1 MTAAPIGHG
10 SSTPM
15 EGATVNQEKP
25 QKRFQFIDNS
35 HVALRGSSSTQVR
48 RHVMQEYMREK
59 RWASRARSEQDSTL
73 HLRDQS
79 TNTNPRSSQR
89 RESQAQSIPMA
100 MHQKHP
106 SRESW
111 GDSAASSISTAVKVE
126 DPRPKESSLRPERE
140 DIHDVCNRIIQ
151 SQWRVFNGAP
161 CGTRLSSGLIASQL
175 SGRNGNEED
184 SLTRLARR
192 PLPEPASILSA
203 ARTDPFDVLPL
214 PLNIKEQE
222 FFDFYAQ
229 VMPRHS
235 YGFEKRNPFAR
246 KWYWSVMI
254 PEAMRGPSCF
264 QSIVLAHAA
273 QARAKL
279 TGQIES
285 KLVAHH
291 HRDRATQLFER
302 HVRGDPHGTLNET
315 ISATISAAII
325 VEANQSSDGRRPSW
339 GFWRTIMQKIEQRD
353 GGDFMTQGG
362 TTQIL
367 LYWSDYTNPGYNST
381 ISIFDPAYRNILS
394 GGDNL
399 AAIGVVE
406 EVVSYQCSEL
416 VAFLKCV
423 EWRASTQL
431 GRRGKTSRG
440 RAVPLHVSTFE
451 PGGALFS
458 LASGSNSLRYGKS
471 GQFKQSICRLA
482 SLMIIHV
489 AMWQYRDEPDVMQGF
504 FVDLIQNVR
513 EYGLDKRM
521 SSEALVQILL
531 CHSQAPVFWGPER
544 LWVVGRM
551 VKIVQRLSKS
561 TFDKLNDML
570 LKCLRMGPDLAC
582 GIDDWEQELRDEILQ
597 APLISDQPRFMT
609 E

>member
-1 MTAAPIGHG
+1 MTAAPLGHG

-15 EGATVNQEKP
+15 EGTTVNQEKP

-35 HVALRGSSSTQVR
+35 QVTLRGSSSTQVR

-59 RWASRARSEQDSTL
+59 RWASRAKSERDSTL
-73 HLRDQS
+73 HIRDQS
-79 TNTNPRSSQR
+79 TSTTPRSAQR

-106 SRESW
+106 SRESL
-111 GDSAASSISTAVKVE
+111 GGSAARSISTTVKVE
-126 DPRPKESSLRPERE
+126 EHRPSESAAHLEWE
-140 DIHDVCNRIIQ
+140 YVHGVCGHIIE
-151 SQWRVFNGAP
+151 SQWKVPNRDTGW
-161 CGTRLSSGLIASQL
+161 TRLSSEFNASQF
-175 SGRNGNEED
+175 SGRNGNEENL
-184 SLTRLARR
+184 SNRAARR
-192 PLPEPASILSA
+192 PLPGPASILSA

-214 PLNIKEQE
+214 HLNIKEQE
-222 FFDFYAQ
+222 LFDFYAQ

-246 KWYWSVMI
+246 KWYWSVLI

-264 QSIVLAHAA
+264 QSTVLAQAA
-273 QARAKL
+273 QARVKL
-279 TGQIES
+279 TGQLES

-291 HRDRATQLFER
+291 RDRATHLFER

-315 ISATISAAII
+315 ISATTSTAMII
-325 VEANQSSDGRRPSW
+325 DTNPSSDGQRPSW
-339 GFWRTIMQKIEQRD
+339 GFWRNIMQKIEQRD
-353 GGDFMTQGG
+353 GGEFMTHGG

-367 LYWSDYTNPGYNST
+367 LYWSDYTSPGYNST
-381 ISIFDPAYRNILS
+381 ISIFDPAYRTILS
-394 GGDNL
+394 GRDNL
-399 AAIGVVE
+399 ATIGVVG
-406 EVVSYQCSEL
+406 EVVACHCSEL

-431 GRRGKTSRG
+431 GRRGKATRG
-440 RAVPLHVSTFE
+440 RAVPLHVSAFE

-458 LASGSNSLRYGKS
+458 LVSGSNSLRYGKS

-489 AMWQYRDEPDVMQGF
+489 AMWQYRHEPEVMQGF
-504 FVDLIQNVR
+504 FVELIQDVR
-513 EYGLDKRM
+513 EYGLDERM
-521 SSEALVQILL
+521 SCEALVQILL
-531 CHSQAPVFWGPER
+531 CRSQAPVCRGPER

-561 TFDKLNDML
+561 TFDKLNDLL
-570 LKCLRMGPDLAC
+570 LKCLRTSPDLAC
-582 GIDDWEQELRDEILQ
+582 GIDDWEQELRGEILQ